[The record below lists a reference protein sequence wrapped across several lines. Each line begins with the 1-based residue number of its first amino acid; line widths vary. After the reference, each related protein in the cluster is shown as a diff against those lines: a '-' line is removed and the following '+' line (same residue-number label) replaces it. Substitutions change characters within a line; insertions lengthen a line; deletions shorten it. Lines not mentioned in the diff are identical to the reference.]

1 MKRNL
6 MLMFLFLSALMLSSA
21 GNVSNASALGNYYC
35 NTIPLSNTHID
46 CLRGLLDQHAPHLNV
61 PRGARGLGYYKC
73 DIPDS
78 NTWRHVNCL
87 RASLDRNA
95 PGLAAMRGGSNNI
108 MGAPRGSAMAPY
120 APHRPDNSNEQG
132 AAGSSYHLNQPVNQ
146 GGVNGVLPGPR

>member
-1 MKRNL
+1 VKRNL
-6 MLMFLFLSALMLSSA
+6 MLMFLFLSALMLSSV

-46 CLRGLLDQHAPHLNV
+46 CLRGLLDTHAPHLNV
-61 PRGARGLGYYKC
+61 PRGARGLGYYRC

-95 PGLAAMRGGSNNI
+95 PGVAAMRGNANYQPQKPTLNTYDDKLMGGGQRNNNI
-108 MGAPRGSAMAPY
+108 HPTYP
-120 APHRPDNSNEQG
+120 
-132 AAGSSYHLNQPVNQ
+132 
-146 GGVNGVLPGPR
+146 

>member
-46 CLRGLLDQHAPHLNV
+46 CLRGLLDTHAPHLNV
-61 PRGARGLGYYKC
+61 PRGARGLGYYRC

-95 PGLAAMRGGSNNI
+95 PGVAAMRGSQNRQPQNPPTLNTYDDKLMGGGQNNN
-108 MGAPRGSAMAPY
+108 MHPTYP
-120 APHRPDNSNEQG
+120 
-132 AAGSSYHLNQPVNQ
+132 
-146 GGVNGVLPGPR
+146 

>member
-6 MLMFLFLSALMLSSA
+6 MLMFLFLSALMLSSV

-46 CLRGLLDQHAPHLNV
+46 CLRGLLDTHAPHLNV
-61 PRGARGLGYYKC
+61 PRGSRGLGYYKC

-95 PGLAAMRGGSNNI
+95 PGLAATRGNANWQPQNSTRNTYDDKLMGGGQRNNN
-108 MGAPRGSAMAPY
+108 MHPTYP
-120 APHRPDNSNEQG
+120 
-132 AAGSSYHLNQPVNQ
+132 
-146 GGVNGVLPGPR
+146 

>member
-1 MKRNL
+1 VKRNL
-6 MLMFLFLSALMLSSA
+6 MLMFLFLSALMLSSV

-46 CLRGLLDQHAPHLNV
+46 CLRGLLDTHAPHLNV
-61 PRGARGLGYYKC
+61 PRGARGLGYYRC

-95 PGLAAMRGGSNNI
+95 PGVAAMRGNANYQPQKPTLNTYDDKLMGGRQNNNI
-108 MGAPRGSAMAPY
+108 
-120 APHRPDNSNEQG
+120 
-132 AAGSSYHLNQPVNQ
+132 QPTY
-146 GGVNGVLPGPR
+146 P

>member
-1 MKRNL
+1 VKRNL
-6 MLMFLFLSALMLSSA
+6 MLMFLFLSALMLSSV

-46 CLRGLLDQHAPHLNV
+46 CLRGLLDTHAPHLNV

-95 PGLAAMRGGSNNI
+95 PGVAAMRGNANYQPQKPTLNTYDDKLMGGGQRNNNI
-108 MGAPRGSAMAPY
+108 HPTYP
-120 APHRPDNSNEQG
+120 
-132 AAGSSYHLNQPVNQ
+132 
-146 GGVNGVLPGPR
+146 

>member
-1 MKRNL
+1 VKRNL
-6 MLMFLFLSALMLSSA
+6 MLMFLFLSALMLSSV

-46 CLRGLLDQHAPHLNV
+46 CLRGLLDTHAPHLNV
-61 PRGARGLGYYKC
+61 PRGARGLGYYRC

-95 PGLAAMRGGSNNI
+95 PGVAAMRGNANYQPQNPTLNTYDDKLMGGGQNNNI
-108 MGAPRGSAMAPY
+108 HPTYP
-120 APHRPDNSNEQG
+120 
-132 AAGSSYHLNQPVNQ
+132 
-146 GGVNGVLPGPR
+146 

>member
-1 MKRNL
+1 VKRNL

-46 CLRGLLDQHAPHLNV
+46 CLRGLLDTHAPHLNV
-61 PRGARGLGYYKC
+61 PRGSRGLGYYKC

-95 PGLAAMRGGSNNI
+95 PGVAAMRGSQNLRPQNPPTLNTYDDKLMGGGQRNNN
-108 MGAPRGSAMAPY
+108 MHPTYP
-120 APHRPDNSNEQG
+120 
-132 AAGSSYHLNQPVNQ
+132 
-146 GGVNGVLPGPR
+146 

>member
-1 MKRNL
+1 VKRNL

-35 NTIPLSNTHID
+35 NTVPLSNTHID

-95 PGLAAMRGGSNNI
+95 PGVAAMRGSQNLRPQNPPTLNTYDDKLMGGGQRNNN
-108 MGAPRGSAMAPY
+108 MHPTYP
-120 APHRPDNSNEQG
+120 
-132 AAGSSYHLNQPVNQ
+132 
-146 GGVNGVLPGPR
+146 

>member
-1 MKRNL
+1 VKRNL
-6 MLMFLFLSALMLSSA
+6 MLMFLFLSALMLSSV

-46 CLRGLLDQHAPHLNV
+46 CLRGLLDTHAPHLNV
-61 PRGARGLGYYKC
+61 PRGARGLGYYRC

-95 PGLAAMRGGSNNI
+95 PGVAAMRGNANYQPQKPTLNTYDDKLMGGGQRNNN
-108 MGAPRGSAMAPY
+108 MHPTYP
-120 APHRPDNSNEQG
+120 
-132 AAGSSYHLNQPVNQ
+132 
-146 GGVNGVLPGPR
+146 

>member
-1 MKRNL
+1 VKRNL

-46 CLRGLLDQHAPHLNV
+46 CLRGLLDTHAPHLNV
-61 PRGARGLGYYKC
+61 PRGARGLGYYRC

-95 PGLAAMRGGSNNI
+95 PGVAAMRGNANYQPQKPTLNTYDDKLMDGGRNNNI
-108 MGAPRGSAMAPY
+108 HPTYP
-120 APHRPDNSNEQG
+120 
-132 AAGSSYHLNQPVNQ
+132 
-146 GGVNGVLPGPR
+146 